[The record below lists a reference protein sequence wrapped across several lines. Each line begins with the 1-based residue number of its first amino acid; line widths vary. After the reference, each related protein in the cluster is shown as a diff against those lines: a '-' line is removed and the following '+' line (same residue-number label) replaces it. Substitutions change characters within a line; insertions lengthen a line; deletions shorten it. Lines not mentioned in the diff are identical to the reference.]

1 MVSDGIRAAQIQ
13 ARHSPLNSSWGSG
26 SSPAAVFASAIRSA
40 TVLFSS
46 QSEGQKQPAGR
57 HAGSVKTRSSANNHV
72 PKHAAA

>member
-1 MVSDGIRAAQIQ
+1 MVSDGIKAAQIQ

-40 TVLFSS
+40 TVLFSA
-46 QSEGQKQPAGR
+46 QSDGQRQPMGR
-57 HAGSVKTRSSANNHV
+57 HAGSVKTRSSTSNHV